1 MDECQEYLSQS
12 SAVYCTL
19 LYSTVVMLW
28 GSYDSRQAAIYGCFD
43 GCASC
48 MNTAEVQV
56 TNHCLSLIYYI
67 VSESGPY
74 FAKSVNHGD
83 A

>member
-1 MDECQEYLSQS
+1 MYSALQHCCNVMGEY
-12 SAVYCTL
+12 
-19 LYSTVVMLW
+19 
-28 GSYDSRQAAIYGCFD
+28 SRQAAISGCFD

-48 MNTAEVQV
+48 MNTAEVEV

-67 VSESGPY
+67 VSESGLY
-74 FAKSVNHGD
+74 FAKSVNHGG